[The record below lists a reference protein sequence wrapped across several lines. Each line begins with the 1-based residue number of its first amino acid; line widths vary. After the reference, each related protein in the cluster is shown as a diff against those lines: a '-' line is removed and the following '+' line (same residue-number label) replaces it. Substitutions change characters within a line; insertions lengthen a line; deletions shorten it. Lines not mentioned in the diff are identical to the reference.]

1 MISQPAEDTTLSL
14 DIEQPLIDFL
24 RTAQTMM
31 SSTASNYNL
40 SRLYQG
46 IAFSGIAFLLSLYSC
61 MQKGRN
67 GTAAM
72 GYMFL
77 VLLGYG
83 ALMFASSY
91 VEEEQHFWY
100 WMASGWI
107 FYLYWKSYVRP
118 GLSLYHYVQD

>member
-1 MISQPAEDTTLSL
+1 MISQATENTTLSPA
-14 DIEQPLIDFL
+14 IEQSLIDFL
-24 RTAQTMM
+24 RTAQIMM

-46 IAFSGIAFLLSLYSC
+46 ITFSGIAFLLSLYAC
-61 MQKGRN
+61 MRKGCI
-67 GTAAM
+67 GTAAV

-107 FYLYWKSYVRP
+107 FYLYWK
-118 GLSLYHYVQD
+118 L